1 MSPIAQ
7 APLPA
12 GSQTRGGQFSTF
24 TVGDFFWGI
33 DVLRVQ
39 EVLHFQRMTPIP
51 LAPAVIEGLINLRG
65 HIVTAVDLRRR
76 LRLPPRPEGRSPM
89 NVVVRTEG
97 GAVSLLVD
105 EIGDV
110 LDVDGELWESPPENL
125 DPAIRGLIRAVYKLS
140 DRLLLIL
147 DAERT
152 VDVLCTSE
160 PRELGGERQ
169 FSTEREL

>member
-1 MSPIAQ
+1 M
-7 APLPA
+7 
-12 GSQTRGGQFSTF
+12 
-24 TVGDFFWGI
+24 
-33 DVLRVQ
+33 LRVQ
-39 EVLHFQRMTPIP
+39 EVLRYQRITPIP
-51 LAPAVIEGLINLRG
+51 LAPPVIEGLINLRG

-76 LRLPPRPEGRSPM
+76 LRLPPRPDGRSPM

-110 LDVDGELWESPPENL
+110 LDVDGELWESPPESL
-125 DPAIRGLIRAVYKLS
+125 DPAVRGLIRAVYKLS

-152 VDVLCTSE
+152 VDVLCTAE
-160 PRELGGERQ
+160 ALATGAENP
-169 FSTEREL
+169 FPTEQKI